1 MSFLPPSRA
10 RLPAS
15 SGQQVVLQ
23 PQSCYPWQQDMTSE
37 FDAMLGSDENPAG
50 KLVVETKR
58 RKGNKLL

>member
-1 MSFLPPSRA
+1 MSFLPLSRA

-15 SGQQVVLQ
+15 SGQQVLLQLQ
-23 PQSCYPWQQDMTSE
+23 PCYPRQQDMAPE
-37 FDAMLGSDENPAG
+37 FGAMIDSDENPAG